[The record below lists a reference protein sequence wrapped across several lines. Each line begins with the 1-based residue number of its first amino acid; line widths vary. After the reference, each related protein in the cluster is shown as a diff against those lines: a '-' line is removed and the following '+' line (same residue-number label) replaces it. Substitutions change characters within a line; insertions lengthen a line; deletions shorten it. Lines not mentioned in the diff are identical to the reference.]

1 MLGGGFMLINTRYST
16 IYNTQK
22 SQSIKA
28 ISEKEEQRNSGKYF
42 SANFQDSTEKY
53 KNSEN
58 NINNTNNNLV
68 TKDITSAI
76 ENIKFFSDGDK
87 SKMKFAIEKLYE
99 AENIRY
105 AIKESNFV
113 DLSDEIEEIKSNEK
127 EDDTSA
133 DKEFSERG
141 IWYDSNDFEKSMA
154 YRETIED
161 KVLESN
167 VIKLKHKKGNTLTK
181 ENFLSEIEK
190 ERFGFNNRKVI

>member
-28 ISEKEEQRNSGKYF
+28 ISEKEEQRNSGKSF
-42 SANFQDSTEKY
+42 SANFRDSAEKY

-87 SKMKFAIEKLYE
+87 SKMKFAIEELYE
-99 AENIRY
+99 AESIRY

-181 ENFLSEIEK
+181 ENFLSEIEQ

>member
-28 ISEKEEQRNSGKYF
+28 ISEKEEQRNSGKSF
-42 SANFQDSTEKY
+42 SANFQDSAEKY

-87 SKMKFAIEKLYE
+87 SKMKFAIEELYE

-105 AIKESNFV
+105 AIQESNFV

-181 ENFLSEIEK
+181 ENFLYEIEQ

>member
-1 MLGGGFMLINTRYST
+1 MLINTRYST

-42 SANFQDSTEKY
+42 SANFQDSAEKY

-87 SKMKFAIEKLYE
+87 SKMKFAIEELYE
-99 AENIRY
+99 AESIRY

-133 DKEFSERG
+133 YKEFSERG

-181 ENFLSEIEK
+181 ENFLSEIEQ